1 MSLSTLNTPLP
12 LGWSEICFTEM
23 TGESHSLVYESW
35 QLAVKYSDFLKC
47 ESRHFNSGV
56 NSITIFSILLC
67 KAVQYTRADLQ
78 TAALQY
84 TVYSLRA
91 VSCQCYK
98 VMNFNSVENT
108 KHLCFLYSLCL
119 SYKHIRISIHTYNA
133 RVPTRTR
140 VIKGS
145 TSLGCE
151 ASSCWPFFF
160 LNKIYDKCIPF
171 LKRKTMQCVLT
182 GVWKLLSTWL
192 EKLMCASTALLEAS
206 FPMSY

>member
-56 NSITIFSILLC
+56 NSITIFSILLF

-151 ASSCWPFFF
+151 ASSCWPFF
-160 LNKIYDKCIPF
+160 Y
-171 LKRKTMQCVLT
+171 
-182 GVWKLLSTWL
+182 
-192 EKLMCASTALLEAS
+192 
-206 FPMSY
+206 